1 MIYSSFIFTS
11 SVLTSLL
18 LPILQVTL
26 VWKARNT
33 FVGTRNKAFT
43 DKMLNE
49 WAGALGEDEAGVSIR
64 AAFDKYDRDGS
75 GGECFSIVAI
85 VIVRTKF

>member
-1 MIYSSFIFTS
+1 M
-11 SVLTSLL
+11 
-18 LPILQVTL
+18 
-26 VWKARNT
+26 WKARNT

-75 GGECFSIVAI
+75 GGECLC
-85 VIVRTKF
+85 

>member
-1 MIYSSFIFTS
+1 M
-11 SVLTSLL
+11 
-18 LPILQVTL
+18 
-26 VWKARNT
+26 WKARNT

-75 GGECFSIVAI
+75 GGEYFSIVI
-85 VIVRTKF
+85 VFVIFLLSFR